1 MKHVRLLSKSD
12 YRDFTTNIE
21 ILESEGYEVPYE
33 VEYLETDEFKI
44 RIIGDHDW
52 DALDI
57 VLKRAQEARSV

>member
-1 MKHVRLLSKSD
+1 MEPTAVVSKDD
-12 YRDFTTNIE
+12 YRDFTTNIK

-57 VLKRAQEARSV
+57 VLKRAQDARSV